1 MVQRYNPDY
10 VMHAARFA
18 PFARENEHGEYV
30 KFSDYEALE
39 SELAGS
45 RQINAQTLQVK
56 LTMAET
62 IKELTDRL
70 ERLSGMLTES
80 RVATKSAEER
90 ADALAVENQDL
101 KSINDD
107 RRMFV
112 MNGVQLGYI
121 KVPTVEVDPALE
133 TIRIAVSPQVP
144 TPATD
149 AALAAIEAR
158 GVEKA
163 AAALDALS
171 AQSASATTQGNFR
184 AAAVYLRTTVLPAIG
199 EAK

>member
-30 KFSDYEALE
+30 KFSDYEAL
-39 SELAGS
+39 
-45 RQINAQTLQVK
+45 K
-56 LTMAET
+56 AE
-62 IKELTDRL
+62 R
-70 ERLSGMLTES
+70 
-80 RVATKSAEER
+80 
-90 ADALAVENQDL
+90 DALAVENAAL
-101 KSINDD
+101 KEFIKKKC
-107 RRMFV
+107 FV
-112 MNGVQLGYI
+112 
-121 KVPTVEVDPALE
+121 VPAGASCLAEADECAEGSMPE
-133 TIRIAVSPQVP
+133 
-144 TPATD
+144 TPATS
-149 AALAAIEAR
+149 AALAAIQAQ

-163 AAALDALS
+163 ASALDALS

>member
-30 KFSDYEALE
+30 KFSDYEAL
-39 SELAGS
+39 
-45 RQINAQTLQVK
+45 K
-56 LTMAET
+56 AE
-62 IKELTDRL
+62 R
-70 ERLSGMLTES
+70 
-80 RVATKSAEER
+80 
-90 ADALAVENQDL
+90 DALAVENAEL
-101 KSINDD
+101 KAINDD
-107 RRMFV
+107 RRMFI

-149 AALAAIEAR
+149 AALAAIQAQ
-158 GVEKA
+158 GVEKFA
-163 AAALDALS
+163 DDLHKVAMAMCSVKPDN
-171 AQSASATTQGNFR
+171 TTPGAYAGMARSF
-184 AAAVYLRTTVLPAIG
+184 AKKLR

>member
-18 PFARENEHGEYV
+18 PFARENEHGEFV
-30 KFSDYEALE
+30 KFSDYEALL
-39 SELAGS
+39 SELASS
-45 RQINAQTLQVK
+45 RQINAQTLLVK

-62 IKELTDRL
+62 IKKLTDRVNVLTL
-70 ERLSGMLTES
+70 EN
-80 RVATKSAEER
+80 A
-90 ADALAVENQDL
+90 ALKA
-101 KSINDD
+101 INDD
-107 RRMFV
+107 RRMFI

-149 AALAAIEAR
+149 AALAAIRARAKAEAFAEIIEFIDR
-158 GVEKA
+158 RSGLAEMKTQW
-163 AAALDALS
+163 DLS
-171 AQSASATTQGNFR
+171 SATV
-184 AAAVYLRTTVLPAIG
+184 AHISELR

>member
-18 PFARENEHGEYV
+18 PFAREAEHGEFV
-30 KFSDYEALE
+30 KFSDYEALV
-39 SELAGS
+39 SELAS
-45 RQINAQTLQVK
+45 IRQLNAQTLQVK
-56 LTMAET
+56 LTMADA
-62 IKELTDRL
+62 IKELTDR
-70 ERLSGMLTES
+70 
-80 RVATKSAEER
+80 VN
-90 ADALAVENQDL
+90 ALAVENAAL
-101 KSINDD
+101 KEFIKKKC
-107 RRMFV
+107 FV
-112 MNGVQLGYI
+112 
-121 KVPTVEVDPALE
+121 VPAGASCLAEADECAEGSMPE
-133 TIRIAVSPQVP
+133 

-171 AQSASATTQGNFR
+171 AQSASATTRGNFR
-184 AAAVYLRTTVLPAIG
+184 AAAVYLRTTVLPAIW